1 MHPFLNI
8 ATTAVRKAGT
18 IIIKAMQDVS
28 AIEVESGSSHQFTTD
43 TEKYA
48 QNAIIDI
55 LQKSYPSHAITTEH
69 LSIEGDEHEWVIDSM
84 NGSINLIHGVPQV
97 CIALALKIRGKLE
110 HAMIY
115 DPCRDELFSATRGN
129 GARLNHYRIRVS
141 RLPSLR
147 QGLVA
152 TGINPAEFRSIRLY
166 SNILEKIH
174 SDIIGIRIIGS
185 PALSLA
191 YVAAGR
197 LDAYWE
203 SDLHPWQSA
212 AGALIVREAGG
223 IVTDLSGSENYLE
236 TGSIVATNMKI
247 ARQLLPLLKQSYL

>member
-8 ATTAVRKAGT
+8 ATTAVRKAGS

-28 AIEVESGSSHQFTTD
+28 TIEVESGSFHQFTTD

-55 LQKSYPSHAITTEH
+55 LQKSYPSHSITTEH
-69 LSIEGDEHEWVIDSM
+69 LSIDGDEHEWIIDSI
-84 NGSINLIHGVPQV
+84 NGSINLIHGVPQL
-97 CIALALKIRGKLE
+97 CISLALKIKGKLE

-129 GARLNHYRIRVS
+129 GARLNNYRIRVS
-141 RLPSLR
+141 RLPSMR
-147 QGLVA
+147 QALVA
-152 TGINPAEFRSIRLY
+152 TAIKPANPQSITLY
-166 SNILEKIH
+166 TDVLNKIH
-174 SDIIGIRIIGS
+174 EDIIGIRIIGS

-197 LDAYWE
+197 LEAYWDN
-203 SDLHPWQSA
+203 DLHPWQCA

-223 IVTDLSGSENYLE
+223 IVTDLSGGETYLE
-236 TGSIVATNMKI
+236 KGNILATNMKI
-247 ARQLLPLLKQSYL
+247 ARQLLPLLKQSV